1 MNKKGINLP
10 IALPRGVKDFLPTV
24 AGRINRI
31 GDELSRVFELWGYR
45 GVMTPTIEYLDVL
58 ALAEPELLERMF
70 KFEDRDSGKVIALRP
85 DITSQIARLAA
96 THLKDHAKPLRLHYS
111 GSVLHYGE
119 RDKGS
124 SREIYQSG
132 LELIGLDQPEADGE
146 IIAVAV
152 EAMKATGLTDFKI
165 DVGQVEFFRG
175 VMEGLSLAEDV
186 RRDVEIAVARKDRSG
201 IEELLP
207 SLNLGSRDEEALLAL
222 PTLFGKR
229 EVLERAAVMTV
240 SPRAQKALE
249 NLSEVLHTIDSYGL
263 GDFITVDLGEIR
275 GLNYYTGVIF
285 EGFVTGLGEEI
296 CGGGRY
302 DGLLGRYGNDQ
313 PATGFAINVET
324 LLKALEKQGETRGA
338 GSPDFLLL
346 NLGKEKH
353 EALKVAR
360 HLRSKGLKVAREI
373 AKRDIGGSL
382 AFASSEVIDRL
393 IIMGGN
399 DLEKGHMLVK
409 DIRNDKEEKV
419 SIDDLIS
426 GAVDLARRG

>member
-1 MNKKGINLP
+1 MP

-31 GDELSRVFELWGYR
+31 SHELSRVFELWGYR
-45 GVMTPTIEYLDVL
+45 GVITPTIENLDVL

-70 KFEDRDSGKVIALRP
+70 KFEDRDSGKVLALRP

-96 THLKDHAKPLRLHYS
+96 THLKDRAKPLRLHYS

-146 IIAVAV
+146 VIAVAIEALKAAGLV
-152 EAMKATGLTDFKI
+152 EFKI

-175 VMEGLSLAEDV
+175 VIEGLSLPADLRKE
-186 RRDVEIAVARKDRSG
+186 VELAVGRKDRSG

-207 SLNLGSRDEEALLAL
+207 TLNLQNRDEEALLAL

-229 EVLERAAVMTV
+229 DVLARAEAMTV
-240 SPRAQKALE
+240 NPRAQKALE
-249 NLSEVLHTIDSYGL
+249 NLSQVLDTIDSYGL
-263 GDFITVDLGEIR
+263 TDYITVDLGEIR

-285 EGFVTGLGEEI
+285 EGFVAGLGEEI

-302 DGLLGRYGNDQ
+302 DDLLGRYGNDQ

-346 NLGKEKH
+346 NLAKEKD

-360 HLRSKGLKVAREI
+360 YLRNKGFKVAREI
-373 AKRDIGGSL
+373 AKRNMESSLSFAGSE
-382 AFASSEVIDRL
+382 FIDRL
-393 IIMGGN
+393 IIIGGN
-399 DLEKGHMLVK
+399 DLDKGQMLVR
-409 DIRNDKEEKV
+409 DIKRDKEEKV
-419 SIDDLIS
+419 KIDDLIS
-426 GAVDLARRG
+426 GAVDLT